1 MSHLTTDAQAIA
13 LGAAV
18 GTGAGL
24 WAPRAVHIAFANG
37 PDPGRRG
44 KRLPRAAVALIVA
57 LAATTGALIGARF
70 GLEAPLPAYLYLVA
84 IAPVLGA
91 VDAATRTLPNRI
103 VLPAY
108 PLAVALLGFA
118 AWRIGDAGALWR
130 ALAGGVLLYVIFLAV
145 ALVAT
150 PGSLGWG
157 DVKLAGLLGGFLGFV
172 GWMAVWLGMM
182 IAFGLAALY
191 VVVRLLVRRA
201 QRGQMVPLGPALL
214 IGSLVAVI
222 VS

>member
-1 MSHLTTDAQAIA
+1 MSHLTTDASAIA
-13 LGAAV
+13 LGA
-18 GTGAGL
+18 GIGLGAGL
-24 WAPRAVHIAFANG
+24 WAPRAVRIAFANG
-37 PDPGRRG
+37 PDRGRPG
-44 KRLPRAAVALIVA
+44 KQLPRAAVALIVA
-57 LAATTGALIGARF
+57 LAAASGALIGARF
-70 GLEAPLPAYLYLVA
+70 GLGACLPAYLYLAA
-84 IAPVLGA
+84 IAPLLGT

-108 PLAVALLGFA
+108 PLAVMLLGFA

-130 ALAGGVLLYVIFLAV
+130 ALAGGMLLYATFLAV
-145 ALVAT
+145 ALVAP
-150 PGSLGWG
+150 PGSLGFG

-191 VVVRLLVRRA
+191 VVVRLLVRHG
-201 QRGQMVPLGPALL
+201 QRDQMVPLGPALL
-214 IGSLVAVI
+214 VGSLVAVI